1 MIERDPNWLAGQNK
15 VDFFVKSEGDCTFEM
30 AAGQFSIF
38 GAIEEKEWP
47 RIWRINT
54 DEAMAEERSLDAP
67 DDGGFDL
74 RRAVLQ
80 KSDRV
85 GRRNIHRGR
94 TGNAER
100 QESVLSTQF
109 SGVRSQL
116 EEDGLMRKVAL
127 GFLAAF
133 FAICSSFLLG
143 QTSRKLV
150 AVRCGGLF
158 DGRGDLLRKNM
169 VIVIEGE
176 KIREIAASAPAGAEV
191 VDLSRE
197 TCLPGLIDTHT
208 HVLLQGDITAADYDE
223 QLLKQ
228 SPEYRTILATVN
240 ARRALEYGFTSIRD
254 LETEGAG
261 YADADV
267 KKAINNGVIPGPRM
281 QVATRALDVT
291 GAYPLQGY
299 APAVTV
305 PHGVQLVDGADNA
318 RAAVREQI
326 SHGADWI
333 KVYSD
338 RSYRVREDGVL
349 DDIPT
354 FTLDELKAI
363 VDEAHRER
371 HKVASHAM
379 ALHGVHNSVEAGV
392 DSIEHGNYIADEDLK
407 AMAARGIFYVPT
419 IYVGEYVAQGRAAE
433 GAPVWVKMIQIH
445 EDTFRRAMKAGVKI
459 AFGTDAGGF
468 DWKVNPAKEFSSMV
482 KFGMTPSQ
490 ALRAATATAAELLG
504 MQDSLGTIEAGKL
517 ADIVAV
523 PGDPVADV
531 TVMEKVDF
539 VMKGGAVAR
548 PFANQR

>member
-1 MIERDPNWLAGQNK
+1 MIRRMADGVVFLLMGASLCGQTAPANK
-15 VDFFVKSEGDCTFEM
+15 
-30 AAGQFSIF
+30 I
-38 GAIEEKEWP
+38 
-47 RIWRINT
+47 
-54 DEAMAEERSLDAP
+54 
-67 DDGGFDL
+67 
-74 RRAVLQ
+74 
-80 KSDRV
+80 
-85 GRRNIHRGR
+85 
-94 TGNAER
+94 
-100 QESVLSTQF
+100 
-109 SGVRSQL
+109 
-116 EEDGLMRKVAL
+116 VAL
-127 GFLAAF
+127 
-133 FAICSSFLLG
+133 
-143 QTSRKLV
+143 
-150 AVRCGGLF
+150 RCGSLF
-158 DGRGDLLRKNM
+158 DGRGDALRKN
-169 VIVIEGE
+169 VVVVIEGE
-176 KIREIAASAPAGAEV
+176 KIKEVGSSAPAGAEV
-191 VDLSRE
+191 IDLSRE

-208 HVLLQGDITAADYDE
+208 HIFLQGDITAADYDE

-254 LETEGAG
+254 VETEGAG

-299 APAVTV
+299 APDVVV
-305 PHGVQLVDGADNA
+305 PHGVQVVDGADNA
-318 RAAVREQI
+318 RQAVREQI

-354 FTLDELKAI
+354 FTLDELRAI

-379 ALHGVHNSVEAGV
+379 ALNGVHNSVEAGV
-392 DSIEHGNYIADEDLK
+392 DTIEHGNYIAEEDLK
-407 AMAARGIFYVPT
+407 TMAARGIFYVPT
-419 IYVGEYVAQGRAAE
+419 IFVGEYVAQGRAAA

-445 EDTFRRAMKAGVKI
+445 EETFQRAMKAGVKI

-482 KFGMTPSQ
+482 KFGMTP
-490 ALRAATATAAELLG
+490 ALAIRAATVTAADLLG
-504 MQDSLGTIEAGKL
+504 MKDSLGTVEAGKL

-523 PGDPVADV
+523 PGDPLEDV
-531 TVMEKVDF
+531 SVMEKVEF
-539 VMKGGAVAR
+539 VMKSGLVYRR
-548 PFANQR
+548 P

>member
-1 MIERDPNWLAGQNK
+1 MRWVALFLFFLSGIFPRVIAQQSKPVVIPQSPVVLTPPAAPRDVELYCGHVW
-15 VDFFVKSEGDCTFEM
+15 
-30 AAGQFSIF
+30 
-38 GAIEEKEWP
+38 
-47 RIWRINT
+47 
-54 DEAMAEERSLDAP
+54 
-67 DDGGFDL
+67 DG
-74 RRAVLQ
+74 
-80 KSDRV
+80 KSDK
-85 GRRNIHRGR
+85 
-94 TGNAER
+94 
-100 QESVLSTQF
+100 S
-109 SGVRSQL
+109 
-116 EEDGLMRKVAL
+116 L
-127 GFLAAF
+127 GP
-133 FAICSSFLLG
+133 S
-143 QTSRKLV
+143 
-150 AVRCGGLF
+150 
-158 DGRGDLLRKNM
+158 
-169 VIVIEGE
+169 VIVVREG
-176 KIREIAASAPAGAEV
+176 KIDRIFPDVGGGTLPQTIV
-191 VDLSRE
+191 VQLKSE

-208 HVLLQGDITAADYDE
+208 HILLQGDITAADYDA

-240 ARRALEYGFTSIRD
+240 ARRALDYGFTSIRD

-299 APAVTV
+299 APSVLV
-305 PHGVQLVDGADNA
+305 PHGVQIVDGADNA
-318 RAAVREQI
+318 RQAVREQI

-354 FTLDELKAI
+354 FTMEELRAI

-379 ALHGVHNSVEAGV
+379 ALNGVHNSVEAGV
-392 DSIEHGNYIADEDLK
+392 DSIEHGNYISDEDLK
-407 AMAARGIFYVPT
+407 TMASHGIFYVPT

-445 EDTFRRAMKAGVKI
+445 EDTFKRAMKAGVKI

-482 KFGMTPSQ
+482 KFGMTPAQ
-490 ALRAATATAAELLG
+490 ALRSATVAAAELLG
-504 MQDSLGTIEAGKL
+504 EQSSLGIIEAGKF

-523 PGDPVADV
+523 PGDPLSDIS
-531 TVMEKVDF
+531 VMEKVDF
-539 VMKGGAVAR
+539 VMKGGMVERR
-548 PFANQR
+548 P